1 LPLPVVVDV
10 DAPPPP
16 LAPAARLPPGP
27 KPRRTTTCSP
37 ADRPVLIS
45 IIPLEVVPVVTVRS
59 LVFVVEPS
67 VLTRTVVVP
76 SVAVVRLYV
85 TRSTPTP
92 APAPRRATRSH
103 TFPAPTDNTATI
115 LAAAQTVLV
124 SVRPLIAEAG
134 LTLIGITLANLD
146 HADAIQ
152 LELPFRTA
160 LLADLDHAMDRIRDR
175 FGTAALTR
183 AALVG
188 RDSGLTVPLLPD

>member
-1 LPLPVVVDV
+1 MRFD
-10 DAPPPP
+10 DF
-16 LAPAARLPPGP
+16 
-27 KPRRTTTCSP
+27 T
-37 ADRPVLIS
+37 
-45 IIPLEVVPVVTVRS
+45 
-59 LVFVVEPS
+59 
-67 VLTRTVVVP
+67 
-76 SVAVVRLYV
+76 
-85 TRSTPTP
+85 
-92 APAPRRATRSH
+92 RATRSH

-134 LTLIGITLANLD
+134 LTLIGVTLANLD

-152 LELPFRTA
+152 LELPFRSA
-160 LLADLDHAMDRIRDR
+160 LLVDLDHAMDRIRDR